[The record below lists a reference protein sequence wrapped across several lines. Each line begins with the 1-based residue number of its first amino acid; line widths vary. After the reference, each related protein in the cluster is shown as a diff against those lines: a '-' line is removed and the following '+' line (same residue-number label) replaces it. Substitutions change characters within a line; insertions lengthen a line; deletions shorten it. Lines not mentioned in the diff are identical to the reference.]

1 MRQWLMNVSLLQG
14 WLPATLLAITAALM
28 VILLIGA
35 IATIRKAGLKPVL
48 MPLVVAAVAGA
59 VGFVITWLLSDVF
72 MVFGVELGPHVFVW
86 TSAGCATV
94 GFAVTHMVMRRRASR
109 ALAVILVI
117 FALLASALGIDQ
129 AYGEYATL
137 GSLFGVDSYHEADLT
152 GMADRRDLI
161 TIAQWRQG
169 VADHTIRNVPSH
181 GAVDKVD
188 IPATTSGFKAR
199 KALVYLPPAALVP
212 TKAKPALPVILMLS
226 GQPGCP
232 NRVFNAGGIQTMMD
246 DYAQHHQGLAPIVIA
261 ADQLGAD
268 SHNTLCVDSQV
279 YGNALTY
286 LTQDVVDWVKDN
298 LPAAQDAKDWAIA
311 GFSQGATCSMQ
322 IGPN

>member
-14 WLPATLLAITAALM
+14 WLPATLFAITAALM

-94 GFAVTHMVMRRRASR
+94 GFSVTHMVMRRRASR

-232 NRVFNAGGIQTMMD
+232 NRVD
-246 DYAQHHQGLAPIVIA
+246 RK
-261 ADQLGAD
+261 
-268 SHNTLCVDSQV
+268 S
-279 YGNALTY
+279 
-286 LTQDVVDWVKDN
+286 VV
-298 LPAAQDAKDWAIA
+298 
-311 GFSQGATCSMQ
+311 
-322 IGPN
+322 

>member
-1 MRQWLMNVSLLQG
+1 MRQRLMNVSLLQG
-14 WLPATLLAITAALM
+14 WLPATLFAITAALM

-48 MPLVVAAVAGA
+48 MPLVIAAVAGA

-94 GFAVTHMVMRRRASR
+94 GFAVTHMAMRRRASR

-246 DYAQHHQGLAPIVIA
+246 DYAQHPVSYTHLTLPTIA
-261 ADQLGAD
+261 
-268 SHNTLCVDSQV
+268 
-279 YGNALTY
+279 
-286 LTQDVVDWVKDN
+286 
-298 LPAAQDAKDWAIA
+298 
-311 GFSQGATCSMQ
+311 
-322 IGPN
+322 